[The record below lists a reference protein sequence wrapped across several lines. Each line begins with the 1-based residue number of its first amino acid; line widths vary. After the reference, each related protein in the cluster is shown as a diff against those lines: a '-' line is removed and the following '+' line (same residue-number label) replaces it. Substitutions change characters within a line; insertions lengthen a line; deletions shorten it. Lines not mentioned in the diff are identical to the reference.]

1 MFSYPLLFVDIVN
14 AVIVKCNV
22 ITVVFFLFFS
32 QIRQAELVNEWI
44 VWIPLLFS
52 LNGQL
57 QFRTLAFDTMTVEKL
72 NLVHDILGQRLAIP
86 LFIKFSISFHN
97 VGTHLFDLCNTATQ
111 ANTKNVRGNMTW
123 LFMTLVSLLL
133 RRISW
138 WGVSLSLSEWWWRYS
153 DGHFT
158 LCISWGGVWFSLSPP
173 GSGGDTNGTVICHP
187 TSLHHWRC
195 SNGHSTLCI
204 SQGGVWCS
212 LSPPGLGGDTNG
224 TVIWHPTSL
233 HRSQYVRFGGT
244 TNGQCVTQQRVTSK
258 IQVMLSVTV

>member
-1 MFSYPLLFVDIVN
+1 MSSLSCSSNSSP
-14 AVIVKCNV
+14 
-22 ITVVFFLFFS
+22 VFFQFIS
-32 QIRQAELVNEWI
+32 QIRQAELVNECI
-44 VWIPLLFS
+44 VRIPFLFS

-57 QFRTLAFDTMTVEKL
+57 RFGTPAFDTMTVEKL

-97 VGTHLFDLCNTATQ
+97 VGTHLLDLCNMVTQ

-133 RRISW
+133 CCISW
-138 WGVSLSLSEWWWRYS
+138 WGALLSLLEQWWRCS
-153 DGHFT
+153 NGHFT
-158 LCISWGGVWFSLSPP
+158 LRISRGGVWFSLYPP
-173 GSGGDTNGTVICHP
+173 GLGGDANDTVICHP

-195 SNGHSTLCI
+195 SNGHSTLCV
-204 SQGGVWCS
+204 SQGGVWFS
-212 LSPPGLGGDTNG
+212 LSPPGLGDDANG

-233 HRSQYVRFGGT
+233 HHSQYVRFGGA
-244 TNGQCVTQQRVTSK
+244 TNSQCVTQQRVISK